1 MIRLK
6 KLRFAHFAPL
16 SFCIVQPLMKKRGQD
31 LKAAGAI
38 PMDIFCPTCREGYR
52 IPSMR
57 VPKTSRMVMCNSCGT
72 AWKQF
77 FGAEPNFMAP
87 TLDQPVE
94 KQREVRRPIY
104 SKAVLQ
110 VLREEAALEA
120 KLRA

>member
-1 MIRLK
+1 
-6 KLRFAHFAPL
+6 
-16 SFCIVQPLMKKRGQD
+16 
-31 LKAAGAI
+31 
-38 PMDIFCPTCREGYR
+38 
-52 IPSMR
+52 
-57 VPKTSRMVMCNSCGT
+57 
-72 AWKQF
+72 
-77 FGAEPNFMAP
+77 MAP

>member
-1 MIRLK
+1 ME
-6 KLRFAHFAPL
+6 
-16 SFCIVQPLMKKRGQD
+16 
-31 LKAAGAI
+31 
-38 PMDIFCPTCREGYR
+38 IFCPTCLEGYR

-57 VPKTSRMVMCNSCGT
+57 VPKTSRMVMCKSCGT

-77 FGAEPNFMAP
+77 FGSELNFIASA
-87 TLDQPVE
+87 LDQPVE
-94 KQREVRRPIY
+94 TQRQVRRPIY